1 MLPFQQLLPSP
12 SLLARPVRILPEQMT
27 LKPLEKLINH
37 LLVAA
42 IEEGEFDFLEDRWV
56 RLSVTDLEL
65 AIHIGFDGE
74 RLVVANNQ
82 QADVIFKGDSQAFT
96 TLALRK
102 EDPDTLFFQRKL
114 MIEGDTELGLGL
126 KNLLDSIDLEQLPP
140 IARTFMSTAMKVSQR
155 FTRH

>member
-1 MLPFQQLLPSP
+1 MLSIRRLLPTP
-12 SLLARPVRILPEQMT
+12 ALLAKPVRILPET
-27 LKPLEKLINH
+27 VTHKPLEKLINH
-37 LLVAA
+37 LLGTA

-56 RLSVTDLEL
+56 KLTVTDLEL
-65 AIHIGFDGE
+65 AFYFGFDGE
-74 RLVVANNQ
+74 KLLVADNQ
-82 QADVIFKGDSQAFT
+82 QADVVFKGSSQAFT

-140 IARTFMSTAMKVSQR
+140 LARKVMATAMNISQR
-155 FTRH
+155 FTKH